1 MRGNTVGNHSMFIQL
16 LITTGDML
24 KPVARISGSSTS
36 YKIKKSSGSSIPGLV
51 KFL

>member
-1 MRGNTVGNHSMFIQL
+1 MREDKLGNHSMFIQL
-16 LITTGDML
+16 LITAGNML
-24 KPVARISGSSTS
+24 KPIARILGSSTS